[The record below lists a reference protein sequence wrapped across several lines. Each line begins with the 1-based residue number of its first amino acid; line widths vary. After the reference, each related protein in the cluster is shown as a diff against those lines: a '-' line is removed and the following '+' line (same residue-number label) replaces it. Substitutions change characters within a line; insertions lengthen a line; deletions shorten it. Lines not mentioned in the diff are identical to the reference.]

1 MGCSAVDRIQPGDK
15 LSSARSGQRS
25 VHACGRLA
33 YDSNVR
39 PSAERPHVVAQEFAK
54 VPNIRDARRDM
65 YRQQIISAA
74 EFEFARAGFDKTK
87 VADIARSAD
96 VSLATVYK
104 NFSGKDEIWDAL
116 NRQQMDE
123 FIAAAQH
130 VAQDIDSPLDRLY
143 SAMRVLVLYF
153 TEHPNFL
160 RLHINEGLNWAT
172 AGVDPWRGNQRDAW
186 QTGRGIMVALAE
198 DVVASGETPSMRP
211 SVLAGMAVSALQ
223 VWLTDWANSGCDR
236 PAEEVASELVEY
248 LKRSLTIRSVAE
260 RSS

>member
-1 MGCSAVDRIQPGDK
+1 
-15 LSSARSGQRS
+15 
-25 VHACGRLA
+25 
-33 YDSNVR
+33 
-39 PSAERPHVVAQEFAK
+39 VVAQEFAK

-87 VADIARSAD
+87 VTDIARTAD

-123 FIAAAQH
+123 FMAAAQH

-143 SAMRVLVLYF
+143 SAMRVLVIYF

-172 AGVDPWRGNQRDAW
+172 AGVDWGRGNQRDWW

-211 SVLAGMAVSALQ
+211 SVLAGLAVSALQ

-236 PAEEVASELVEY
+236 PADEVARELVEY
-248 LKRSLTIRSVAE
+248 MKRSLTIRSVAE

>member
-1 MGCSAVDRIQPGDK
+1 
-15 LSSARSGQRS
+15 
-25 VHACGRLA
+25 
-33 YDSNVR
+33 
-39 PSAERPHVVAQEFAK
+39 VVAQEFAK

-116 NRQQMDE
+116 NRQRMDE
-123 FIAAAQH
+123 FIAAGQH
-130 VAQDIDSPLDRLY
+130 VAQDMNSPLDRLY
-143 SAMRVLVLYF
+143 AAMRVLVIYF

-160 RLHINEGLNWAT
+160 RLHINEGLNWAI

-211 SVLAGMAVSALQ
+211 SILAGLVVSALQ

-248 LKRSLTIRSVAE
+248 LKRSLTIPSVAGT
-260 RSS
+260 R

>member
-15 LSSARSGQRS
+15 LSCAPGGQRS
-25 VHACGRLA
+25 VHACGRPA

-87 VADIARSAD
+87 VTDIARTAD

-104 NFSGKDEIWDAL
+104 NFAGKDEIWDAL
-116 NRQQMDE
+116 NRQRMDE
-123 FIAAAQH
+123 FIAAGRHALED
-130 VAQDIDSPLDRLY
+130 VDTPLDRLF
-143 SAMRVLVLYF
+143 SALRALVVYF
-153 TEHPNFL
+153 TEHPNYL

-172 AGVDPWRGNQRDAW
+172 AGVDWGRGNQRAAW
-186 QTGRGIMVALAE
+186 QTGLDIMVALAE
-198 DVVASGETPSMRP
+198 DVIASGETPSMRP
-211 SVLAGMAVSALQ
+211 SVLAGLAVSALQ

-236 PAEEVASELVEY
+236 PADEVARELVEY
-248 LKRSLTIRSVAE
+248 MKRSLTIRTVAE